1 MGLAKY
7 VVVSSR
13 LVGFVEGS
21 TVTDLDL
28 LDAGV
33 NVTSLLAAGH
43 IQPSTTST
51 RKNAKKE
58 EVTPEE
64 ESD

>member
-33 NVTSLLAAGH
+33 NVISLLAAGH
-43 IQPSTTST
+43 IQPSTTAS
-51 RKNAKKE
+51 RRGAKKE